1 MDAPPVGDAD
11 SARNAPRAE
20 FANAIEILRP
30 RVEAE
35 PGVTGVT
42 FVDRLPTTNHPAGFI
57 ELDGARGSTGG
68 GESTNRRP
76 PLHVVSVAAIEPTY
90 FDVLQAPILAGRAF
104 RPADVAPNSQVA
116 IVDQGF
122 VDQIL
127 EGRNPIGQRVRF
139 VNRSAGADQP
149 PEPWLEVVGVVK
161 ELGMGAP
168 VEVGRAAGF
177 YLPGR
182 PEFLDPTYM
191 MVHVKG
197 DPMALAPQLREMAAA
212 VNPMLRLSEF
222 QRLDEVNNPLLWIMG
237 LWIKITVLMSA
248 VALLLSLAGIYAVLS
263 FTVSQRTREI
273 GLRVAVG
280 ASRLQVVTAIFR
292 RPLLQVGLGIL
303 AGGAL
308 IVAGG
313 NIQTEMP
320 GLTGELS
327 LKQYGIIVAY
337 ATFML
342 AVCLLACV
350 VPTRRALGVEPTI
363 ALRAD

>member
-1 MDAPPVGDAD
+1 M
-11 SARNAPRAE
+11 
-20 FANAIEILRP
+20 
-30 RVEAE
+30 
-35 PGVTGVT
+35 
-42 FVDRLPTTNHPAGFI
+42 
-57 ELDGARGSTGG
+57 
-68 GESTNRRP
+68 
-76 PLHVVSVAAIEPTY
+76 
-90 FDVLQAPILAGRAF
+90 LAGRAF

-139 VNRSAGADQP
+139 VNRSAGAGEP
-149 PEPWLEVVGVVK
+149 PEPWVEVVGVVK
-161 ELGMGAP
+161 ELGMGSP

-177 YLPGR
+177 YLPAR
-182 PEFLDPTYM
+182 PELLAPAYM

-197 DPMALAPQLREMAAA
+197 DPLALAPQLREIAAA
-212 VNPMLRLSEF
+212 VNPMLRLSEL
-222 QRLDEVNNPLLWIMG
+222 QRLDEVNGPLLWFMG

-263 FTVSQRTREI
+263 FTVSRRTREI

-292 RPLLQVGLGIL
+292 RPLWQVGLGIL

-320 GLTGELS
+320 GLTGDLS

-350 VPTRRALGVEPTI
+350 VPTRRALDVEPTI